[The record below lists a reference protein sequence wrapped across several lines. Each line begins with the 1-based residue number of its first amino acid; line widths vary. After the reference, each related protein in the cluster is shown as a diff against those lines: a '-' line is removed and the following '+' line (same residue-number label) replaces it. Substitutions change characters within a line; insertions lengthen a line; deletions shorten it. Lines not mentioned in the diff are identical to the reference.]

1 MEYWVLPKKNILP
14 KEWTS
19 YWNMAIQSAT
29 ISISMFQLN
38 LDNDICISPIIIHSI
53 ILYIANTW
61 HMTFEFSYPG
71 YFKCHGTMGTV
82 PQGMWLT
89 ASAAAIWSAWRRK
102 KKTGSQIYLDVCHF
116 GVVTVLYYNIYIY
129 IWSPVHIKNP
139 NMNPGMYWICSLAG
153 CLVVFHMIGGWDYWL
168 SSFSGTQYLTLS
180 KVWVLRSSSI
190 KGYSIKAV
198 MLLEIFEAVSNYS
211 IREIYWR
218 QETTRLQ

>member
-1 MEYWVLPKKNILP
+1 MAYDIWIQLSGILQMSWDHGNSSARHVADCVRSGDLKRMEA
-14 KEWTS
+14 KE
-19 YWNMAIQSAT
+19 
-29 ISISMFQLN
+29 
-38 LDNDICISPIIIHSI
+38 
-53 ILYIANTW
+53 
-61 HMTFEFSYPG
+61 
-71 YFKCHGTMGTV
+71 
-82 PQGMWLT
+82 
-89 ASAAAIWSAWRRK
+89 
-102 KKTGSQIYLDVCHF
+102 KTGKPNLYRCMSFWGGYCTILQYL
-116 GVVTVLYYNIYIY
+116 YIY